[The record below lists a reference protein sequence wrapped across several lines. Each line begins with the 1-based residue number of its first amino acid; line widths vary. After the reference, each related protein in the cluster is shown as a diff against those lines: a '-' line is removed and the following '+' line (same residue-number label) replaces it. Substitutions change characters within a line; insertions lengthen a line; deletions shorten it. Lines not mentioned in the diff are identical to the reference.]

1 MSQPAPA
8 SLPVVEGTGD
18 TVRLPANAYMA
29 LAPGE
34 AYQPIVPATSA
45 PPEAT
50 RRSVVWGVSLCIVFT
65 VASAYSG
72 LKVGQVME
80 ASIPISILAIGLARA
95 YQRRSTLLEN
105 VILTGIGGTSGGVVA
120 GAIFTLPALYTLGL
134 DPHPAQTIFICLA
147 GGCLGVLFL
156 IPLRRYFVRDTH
168 GDFPYPEA
176 TAITEVLVTG
186 ERGGSQAR
194 LLLQA
199 TAVAGVYDFFVTTFQ
214 VWREFV
220 DLQFVPAVKTL
231 ADQARMVLAFDA
243 VAFILGLGFVMG
255 LRSSAVLVAGGILS
269 NLVLV
274 PLIWMIGQQ
283 LPDAVYPGTVPIA
296 NMTAAQIFRG
306 YVRFIG
312 VGAIATA
319 GIFGIIKS
327 LRIVAA
333 SFGIAARAFRHGEST
348 GERTDHDLPVQAQ
361 LIGVVVAAV
370 TVAAFFGTLLGSPSA
385 VALALLLTLVFS
397 FFFTSVAATAIATI
411 ARNPVSGM
419 TMLTVIISSV
429 VLLRFGVSGQSGMF
443 FVMAIA
449 GMVCTALSVS
459 GQTITDLKTGYWLGS
474 TPSAQ
479 ERVKFLG
486 VIASAAAVG
495 LTIVMLAR
503 AFQFGEAVP
512 GRHARRARGAAGVDH
527 AGARPGLHEPAA
539 RGLGALQHRRDD
551 RSGDGDAPRAG
562 AGVRPRHVPAA
573 RAEPAGAGGGR
584 AVLRGERPL
593 GTLGSRRP
601 CHARARRHRCVRLHG
616 GRSTWGCPRRGPAA
630 LQLVSRG
637 PGADAVLR
645 SRGHLAVGLA
655 RGVLAVRDLPLA
667 TGDQAAVGGG
677 HGLSLPAPARPSISF
692 PAPAGRRGPT
702 RPRCSRAGS
711 RAPAR
716 IRGRRCPSDSTR

>member
-50 RRSVVWGVSLCIVFT
+50 RRSVVWGVSLCIDFT

-385 VALALLLTLVFS
+385 IALALLLTLVFS

-512 GRHARRARGAAGVDH
+512 GDTRAVLAAPQASIMQALVQGFMSRQPVAWVLFSTGAMIAVSMELLRAPALVFALGMYLPLELNLPALVGGVLSYAVNARSERSGAAGRAMRERGVIVASGFM
-527 AGARPGLHEPAA
+527 AGGALG
-539 RGLGALQHRRDD
+539 GVLGAGLRLFSWYREDL
-551 RSGDGDAPRAG
+551 
-562 AGVRPRHVPAA
+562 VRTPFFDLEAI
-573 RAEPAGAGGGR
+573 
-584 AVLRGERPL
+584 
-593 GTLGSRRP
+593 S
-601 CHARARRHRCVRLHG
+601 
-616 GRSTWGCPRRGPAA
+616 
-630 LQLVSRG
+630 QLVS
-637 PGADAVLR
+637 
-645 SRGHLAVGLA
+645 LAGF
-655 RGVLAVRDLPLA
+655 
-667 TGDQAAVGGG
+667 
-677 HGLSLPAPARPSISF
+677 SLFVIYLW
-692 PAPAGRRGPT
+692 RRAT
-702 RPRCSRAGS
+702 RP
-711 RAPAR
+711 
-716 IRGRRCPSDSTR
+716 PSEEGMD